1 MLKSIIYIVYF
12 NFWFALNQVEQENRW
27 KNIGLYKV
35 GLKAGAYSGIFPP
48 EGGGLTFSLQG
59 GGDSKPPKV
68 QRFYWFWGGLR
79 PLEHASD

>member
-35 GLKAGAYSGIFPP
+35 GLKAGGYSGIFPP
-48 EGGGLTFSLQG
+48 EGGG
-59 GGDSKPPKV
+59 
-68 QRFYWFWGGLR
+68 
-79 PLEHASD
+79 A